1 MMNINVEPVIINGD
15 NNIVTI
21 NSAIN
26 NSTKVSIG
34 RKAKTSTFYIPPDSD
49 SESDAEAEAEEAKEV
64 EEVIEQTKEFNTT
77 TVKRSEDGLTE
88 TIESK
93 TYTERYRKTTRTI
106 VREELMIISEQQ
118 KTAAYNIIDQFSNG
132 KRWCLLTAQMQSG
145 KTTTYYLVAAEMLRL
160 NSHCVDNIV
169 IFSGNNETELK
180 EQVTNKSRKDFF
192 KAYRNYLKTEIRIK
206 ENERDAIMDY
216 MDAHLRVLWG
226 DDMKHYNSSPNKTLF
241 IWDESHYAQNKTN
254 RPHKFLDKIGITADG
269 DLSLL
274 NETNVFMLSV
284 SATPFSE
291 FSDNHHQNQQKAV
304 VNLEVGD
311 RYHGLEKMMQNNL
324 IYGFN
329 PTRWSENLLSIME
342 RHKTDR
348 PKYGL
353 VRLRESKN
361 VSFNIAKS
369 LIIRSG
375 WSCRVFDSTK
385 DSDVNNMD
393 VLKTE
398 PENHTIIL
406 LRGKCRMGKVVPKQ
420 HIAFCMETSQ
430 NPNTDVI
437 LQGLLGRMCGYHDY
451 GNVQIF
457 ISNKLYNGD
466 ELNKYI
472 QYTHKEIM
480 IPSRASNIICIR
492 KQKCS
497 LFPIIPIKISGYNFR
512 DKSNDEIRHDVIAM
526 INEIKYGC
534 RNNVFNVQIEN
545 HNAEEQYEEV
555 FNRLSNAQISDF
567 EHVRD
572 ASCETYRGIRK
583 VLKRMIQTKFPEKL
597 GSSCGIEANSK
608 KMVIWKLGRDLY
620 IDAKTETGSRLQLET
635 SSIPKTTKK
644 ETFCRIIIEDSDD
657 ECC

>member
-1 MMNINVEPVIINGD
+1 MNKLG
-15 NNIVTI
+15 
-21 NSAIN
+21 
-26 NSTKVSIG
+26 NSTQQPLNG
-34 RKAKTSTFYIPPDSD
+34 QKT
-49 SESDAEAEAEEAKEV
+49 
-64 EEVIEQTKEFNTT
+64 
-77 TVKRSEDGLTE
+77 LTE

-160 NSHCVDNIV
+160 NSHCVDDIV

-180 EQVTNKSRKDFF
+180 DQVTNKSRKDFF
-192 KAYRNYLKTEIRIK
+192 KAYRNYLKTEIRID

-216 MDAHLRVLWG
+216 MEAHLRVLWG

-241 IWDESHYAQNKTN
+241 IWDESHYAQNRTN
-254 RPHKFLDKIGITADG
+254 RPHKFLDKIGITGDG

-369 LIIRSG
+369 LIVRAG

-385 DSDVNNMD
+385 DSDMDNMD
-393 VLKTE
+393 ALKNQ
-398 PENHTIIL
+398 PENHTIVL

-430 NPNTDVI
+430 NPNTDVV

-466 ELNKYI
+466 ELNKYV

-480 IPSRASNIICIR
+480 IPSRASNIR
-492 KQKCS
+492 KAKRISTLC
-497 LFPIIPIKISGYNFR
+497 PIIPVKISNLSEGRHRNR
-512 DKSNDEIRHDVIAM
+512 DALIGAIRNSFVGDLDDSIVIRNLNCNYQL
-526 INEIKYGC
+526 NEINVKMRNLINDKNVTIKYVNDDNVSY
-534 RNNVFNVQIEN
+534 NNVPK
-545 HNAEEQYEEV
+545 
-555 FNRLSNAQISDF
+555 LISDLISNRRAEPTCNIVLGPNSDENTVLIWVF
-567 EHVRD
+567 EK
-572 ASCETYRGIRK
+572 TYDEYGIKKGDVFIDTKTVYVTEEYDKKRK
-583 VLKRMIQTKFPEKL
+583 
-597 GSSCGIEANSK
+597 
-608 KMVIWKLGRDLY
+608 
-620 IDAKTETGSRLQLET
+620 
-635 SSIPKTTKK
+635 IPKTTKK
-644 ETFCRIIIEDSDD
+644 ETFCRIVIEDSDD